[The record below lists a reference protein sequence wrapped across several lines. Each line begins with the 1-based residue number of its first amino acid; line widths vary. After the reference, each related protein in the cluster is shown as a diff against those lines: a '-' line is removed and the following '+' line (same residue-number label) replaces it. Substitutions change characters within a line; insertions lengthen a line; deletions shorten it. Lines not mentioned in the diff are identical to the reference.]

1 MWYWRLHPFYRWEN
15 QETVSVASLQ
25 EKKKKKASPLQRSPA
40 CTADASIGG
49 SFIVEAA
56 AVSLTSDIFTS

>member
-15 QETVSVASLQ
+15 QETVCS
-25 EKKKKKASPLQRSPA
+25 KPTGKKKKANPLQRSPA

-56 AVSLTSDIFTS
+56 AVSLTSDIFAS